1 MASSAV
7 SFALDLGTLAL
18 LTEVFGL
25 FYLLSAA
32 VSFSLGT
39 TLSYLLSVLWVFGA
53 RRVPSKALEYG
64 LFFLIGIVGLGLN
77 EALLWLF
84 TEKTHLY
91 YLYSKIAAGALVF
104 FWNFGARKYVLFRS
118 AAGSSSQ

>member
-7 SFALDLGTLAL
+7 CFALDFATLAL

-39 TLSYLLSVLWVFGA
+39 TLSYILSVRWVFRA
-53 RRVPSKALEYG
+53 RRVPSKAVEYG
-64 LFFLIGIVGLGLN
+64 LFFIIGAVGLALN

-84 TEKTHLY
+84 TEKLLLF
-91 YLYSKIAAGALVF
+91 YLLSKIAAGALVF
-104 FWNFGARKYVLFRS
+104 FWNFGARKLLLFRS
-118 AAGSSSQ
+118 PAGRQPQ